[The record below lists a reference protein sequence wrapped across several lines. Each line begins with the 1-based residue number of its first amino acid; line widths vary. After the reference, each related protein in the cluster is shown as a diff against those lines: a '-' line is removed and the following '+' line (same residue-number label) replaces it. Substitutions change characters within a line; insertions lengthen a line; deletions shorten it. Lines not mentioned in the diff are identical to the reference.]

1 MVTAFKVLAMA
12 MIPSKDLTHKH
23 AIGATCVTSVYINT
37 KMLTHIM
44 RKKKL
49 LENDT

>member
-23 AIGATCVTSVYINT
+23 ATGANCVTSVYINT

-44 RKKKL
+44 RKKKIAG
-49 LENDT
+49 E